1 MLTFLQGAGLWIL
14 AMMVILRWFRVA
26 SYTRD
31 EAELVAG
38 PGAEFRHACP
48 HARRMRKTSEWLVAN
63 QG

>member
-14 AMMVILRWFRVA
+14 AVVAILRWFRVA

-31 EAELVAG
+31 EVDLISG

-48 HARRMRKTSEWLVAN
+48 HTRRMRRADWLVAD
-63 QG
+63 QS